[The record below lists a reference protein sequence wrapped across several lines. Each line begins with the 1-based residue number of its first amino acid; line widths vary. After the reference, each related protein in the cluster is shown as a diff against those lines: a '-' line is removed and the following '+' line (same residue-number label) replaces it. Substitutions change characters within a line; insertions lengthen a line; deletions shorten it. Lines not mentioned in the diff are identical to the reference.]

1 MAYVNNDYLAK
12 MGWRILSNKTNLWPN
27 LMPQKFL
34 HNTYLIS
41 LNIDLN
47 LMNAIF
53 GKSFFRRVTFCEKVF
68 TEKLVWDNKL
78 FSGLT
83 IGVQNKA

>member
-34 HNTYLIS
+34 HNTYFFEYRSKSNECYIWKVILQTR
-41 LNIDLN
+41 DL
-47 LMNAIF
+47 LR
-53 GKSFFRRVTFCEKVF
+53 KS
-68 TEKLVWDNKL
+68 
-78 FSGLT
+78 
-83 IGVQNKA
+83 IH